1 MAPCIK
7 NGFGS
12 RCLALLCVLS
22 GSTPVHSQE
31 AVIPDI
37 DRAEELSWL
46 DSSVALQMLDRLAPT
61 AQTGRAQ
68 VQWLMVRGLAYDDT
82 VNEHE
87 VQPIV
92 LHLREI
98 GRSDAAAEAA
108 SHLVEAWLLN
118 EQEQPDRMS
127 EELKLIGSPQTLPD
141 FEQFRLDIERAL
153 VLYASRQEEAT
164 LAVLEQALDLAYA
177 MHSPW
182 RAIEARLKMCS
193 LFIHVGDLDR
203 AAGQLAPARVLAE
216 KSNDEHALV
225 EISLQEANVAI
236 RRKDYAGQLRALRDA
251 WARAQRTGSNR
262 LMWEVSLDLGN
273 YYLQTGDYAESLRYS
288 KQALPLAQK
297 LQRTTHEVGTRLNI
311 GEAMIGLGQLKKGK
325 EQAEGALQW
334 FLTNGNR
341 NVAEQMMRE
350 YQGILEHAGD
360 LAGALEV
367 FHRDDELREQL
378 LIEAREKAL
387 LELSAKFDAERRTR
401 QIELLERDNAIKS
414 RDLRVQQLRQKMIA
428 MAAGLI
434 ALTCGA
440 LAWGI
445 SRIRRINARL
455 LYSTQHDALTG
466 LLNRRYFDEHIL
478 SRHSDRP
485 YLGCLLLLALDHY
498 KRINDTLGHA
508 AGNAVLA
515 EVGRRLSATLS
526 DGDALVHWGAE
537 EFLAILGPMSQ
548 AELSV
553 TAHRLLQA
561 VRGEPV
567 VYRGD
572 KVSCTASIGGA
583 SFPLSGTAI
592 DVCLDRAI
600 TLVDNALAQAKRRGR
615 DRACLITGLDAG
627 SDAELT
633 SINMAFEEASAQA
646 RVHLVESGT

>member
-1 MAPCIK
+1 MAPSVK
-7 NGFGS
+7 NGFSLGW
-12 RCLALLCVLS
+12 LALSCVLS
-22 GSTPVHSQE
+22 GSIPVHSQE
-31 AVIPDI
+31 AAIPDI
-37 DRAEELSWL
+37 DRAEALSWL

-61 AQTGRAQ
+61 AQKGRAQ
-68 VQWLMVRGLAYDDT
+68 IQWLMVRGLAYADT
-82 VNEHE
+82 KNEHDA
-87 VQPIV
+87 QPVV
-92 LHLREI
+92 LRLREI

-108 SHLVEAWLLN
+108 SHLVEGWLL
-118 EQEQPDRMS
+118 QQDQLDRMDR
-127 EELKLIGSPQTLPD
+127 ELKLIGSPQTLPD
-141 FEQFRLDIERAL
+141 FEQFRLDIERAY
-153 VLYASRQEEAT
+153 VLHASRHEEAA
-164 LAVLEQALDLAYA
+164 LSSLEQALDLAYA
-177 MHSPW
+177 MHSPP
-182 RAIEARLKMCS
+182 RAIEARLKMLS

-203 AAGQLAPARVLAE
+203 AAGQLAPARDLAE
-216 KSNDEHALV
+216 KSDDAHALV
-225 EISLQEANVAI
+225 EISLQESNLAI
-236 RRKDYAGQLRALRDA
+236 RRKDYAGQLRALLDA
-251 WARAQRTGSNR
+251 WARAQRTGSDR
-262 LMWEVSLDLGN
+262 LQWEVSLDLGN
-273 YYLQTGDYAESLRYS
+273 YFLQTGDYAESLRYS
-288 KQALPLAQK
+288 KQSLPFAQR
-297 LQRTTHEVGTRLNI
+297 LQRMGNEEDARLNI
-311 GEAMIGLGQLKKGK
+311 GEALIGLGQLKKGK
-325 EQAEGALQW
+325 EEAEGALQW

-350 YQGILEHAGD
+350 YQGTLERAGD

-378 LIEAREKAL
+378 ATQTREKAL

-414 RDLRVQQLRQKMIA
+414 RDLRTQQLRQKMIA

-478 SRHSDRP
+478 SRHRDRP
-485 YLGCLLLLALDHY
+485 YLGCLLLLDLDHY

-526 DGDALVHWGAE
+526 DDDAVVYWGAE

-553 TAHRLLQA
+553 TAQRLLQA

-567 VYRGD
+567 VYCDD

-583 SFPLSGTAI
+583 SFPLSGAAI
-592 DVCLDRAI
+592 DVRLDRAI

-615 DRACLITGLDAG
+615 DRACLITGVEAD
-627 SDAELT
+627 SDEELT
-633 SINMAFEEASAQA
+633 SINVAFEEATAQF
-646 RVHLVESGT
+646 RVHMVESGA